1 MDRLARGLAWKG
13 GAITFILLVLLILL
27 WANLNSMIVENCTNR
42 IISEIP
48 SPDGKTKAVIFQRKC
63 GIDSIPSTQVML
75 LPMSET
81 LQNRKGNL
89 FAVEGNARRV
99 AVDIVWKNPASL
111 ELTHKSH
118 LSALRK
124 VDSLMGV
131 SVSYPTA
138 AKPAKTPKK

>member
-1 MDRLARGLAWKG
+1 MV
-13 GAITFILLVLLILL
+13 LLVLLILL

-48 SPDGKTKAVIFQRKC
+48 SPDGKNKAVIFQRKC

-75 LPMSET
+75 LPVSET

-99 AVDIVWKNPASL
+99 AVNLIWKSPGTI

-118 LSALRK
+118 QSPLRR
-124 VDSLMGV
+124 VNSLMGV
-131 SVSYPTA
+131 SVSYP
-138 AKPAKTPKK
+138 KPALPMKTPKK